1 MNNPSENCIDKK
13 INSILLRL
21 KQSGENYPNVSKLWK
36 HYIKM
41 RLEFLENSLQEA
53 EIFLSEYFWYP
64 KYPAIEIIDIE
75 MISKKIAKL
84 IRKKVFND
92 LSIISE
98 LRYYIINVD

>member
-1 MNNPSENCIDKK
+1 MEATTMNNPSENCIDKK

-53 EIFLSEYFWYP
+53 EIFLSEYGNLVGR
-64 KYPAIEIIDIE
+64 DIPTQ
-75 MISKKIAKL
+75 SL
-84 IRKKVFND
+84 VLLYLLQNND
-92 LSIISE
+92 Q
-98 LRYYIINVD
+98 